1 MKGGNEDMYEI
12 WERLSYQSI
21 INIATWV
28 QNYNQLNQLNK

>member
-1 MKGGNEDMYEI
+1 MKGGNDMYQI

-28 QNYNQLNQLNK
+28 ANYNQLNQLQ